1 MTCLRLRLLRAT
13 RKVETSVD
21 NIQIGEYSAAHR
33 QEVIDMVLGIQRE
46 EFELPIT
53 IEDQPD
59 LSDIESFF
67 LKRGNFWVATE
78 DGRVVGTVGVFNL
91 GDGNVVLRKMF
102 VRKEHR
108 GKGVSKALLAVLLEW
123 AKRGGFRR
131 VYLGTTPLY
140 LAAHRFYEKNGFV
153 EITKEDLPAGFPV
166 MEVDKKFYRY
176 DVQ

>member
-1 MTCLRLRLLRAT
+1 M
-13 RKVETSVD
+13 D
-21 NIQIGEYSAAHR
+21 NVQIGEYSAVHH
-33 QEVIDMVLGIQRE
+33 QGVIDMVLGIQRE
-46 EFELPIT
+46 EFGLPIT
-53 IEDQPD
+53 IRDQPD
-59 LSDIESFF
+59 LSDIDSFF

-78 DGRVVGTVGVFNL
+78 DGRVVGTVGVFDL
-91 GDGNVVLRKMF
+91 GDGSAVLRKMF

-123 AKRGGFRR
+123 AKRSGFRR

-153 EITKEDLPAGFPV
+153 EITKDDLPASFPV